1 MLPATATEE
10 ANAPR
15 KKSVKPSVRA
25 RFAWPRLAC
34 YDAAAI
40 GQRAQEL
47 ALPWRGGIGITLEV
61 VVTPEE
67 KLKELGIKLTEAKS
81 SVPAMAIG
89 KIVGNLLYLSG
100 STPPPRDGK
109 PWRGRVGETYS
120 VEEGY
125 QAARDCAIQQL
136 SAAKTILGDLSRI
149 KQVVKVLGMVNCTPG
164 FGQTPQVMHGFSD
177 LLFEVLGEKGR
188 HARSAVGLQAL
199 PSDVPVEV
207 ETIFEIE

>member
-1 MLPATATEE
+1 M
-10 ANAPR
+10 
-15 KKSVKPSVRA
+15 
-25 RFAWPRLAC
+25 
-34 YDAAAI
+34 
-40 GQRAQEL
+40 
-47 ALPWRGGIGITLEV
+47 
-61 VVTPEE
+61 TPEQ
-67 KLKELGIKLTEAKS
+67 KLNELGIELTEAKMA
-81 SVPAMAIG
+81 VPAMAIG
-89 KIVGNLLYLSG
+89 KIAGNLLYLSG

-109 PWRGRVGETYS
+109 PWAGRVGETYS

-164 FGQTPQVMHGFSD
+164 FTQTPQVMHGFSD

-199 PSDVPVEV
+199 PNDVPVEV
-207 ETIFEIE
+207 ETIFEIES